1 MKTKD
6 KREWLARILLA
17 LAGIVLVGIGISFNA
32 ASALG
37 NDPIGIVYDGI
48 RNAAGLSSQQLGMAS
63 NITNIALL
71 IIVFFTGRRYVNIG
85 TLIYLAPYGLVV
97 SLGGKIYPM
106 IFRTQTLFT
115 QICGAAAGCLLLYI
129 GVAMFIAAD
138 IGLDPFTGFVMVIQD
153 AV

>member
-1 MKTKD
+1 MKSK
-6 KREWLARILLA
+6 KEQMARILLA

-63 NITNIALL
+63 NITNIILL
-71 IIVFFTGRRYVNIG
+71 VIVFFTGRRYVNIG

-97 SLGGKIYPM
+97 SLGE
-106 IFRTQTLFT
+106 R
-115 QICGAAAGCLLLYI
+115 
-129 GVAMFIAAD
+129 FI
-138 IGLDPFTGFVMVIQD
+138 L
-153 AV
+153 